1 MAPSRTST
9 DGPMVPHALRTEAT
23 HLRRMPTLNKQDI
36 LARAKERRRQL
47 VGEIDRA
54 KVELWETTIEQ
65 GVLVLLVK
73 EKL

>member
-1 MAPSRTST
+1 
-9 DGPMVPHALRTEAT
+9 
-23 HLRRMPTLNKQDI
+23 MPTANKQDI
-36 LARAKERRRQL
+36 LAKARERRRQL

-65 GVLVLLVK
+65 GVLAQFVK